1 MVSPLGERL
10 GDEQWKRLPKVHS
23 RLGPARKL
31 AFYAGQLGG
40 IDMARLQLALNVGD
54 LDAAIDHYTKMFGV
68 GPAKVRDGYAN
79 FAIENPPLKLVLIAG
94 HGQPGTMNHVGVEL
108 ESPEHVAAKIDDA
121 RARGFDITVHESETC
136 CFAVQDK
143 VWINSG
149 EVPWEW
155 YTVLDDAPNDTSL
168 ATSTVNPGKKPLL
181 MVEANGNACGPDT
194 CC

>member
-1 MVSPLGERL
+1 
-10 GDEQWKRLPKVHS
+10 
-23 RLGPARKL
+23 
-31 AFYAGQLGG
+31 
-40 IDMARLQLALNVGD
+40 MARVQLALNVGD

-68 GPAKVRDGYAN
+68 GPAKVREGYAN

-108 ESPEHVAAKIDDA
+108 ESPELVASKIDDA
-121 RARGFDITVHESETC
+121 RAQGFDIDVHESETC

-155 YTVLDDAPNDTSL
+155 YTVLEDAPNDTSL
-168 ATSTVNPGKKPLL
+168 ATSTVNLGKKPLL
-181 MVEANGNACGPDT
+181 VVEGGGNACGPDT

>member
-1 MVSPLGERL
+1 
-10 GDEQWKRLPKVHS
+10 
-23 RLGPARKL
+23 
-31 AFYAGQLGG
+31 
-40 IDMARLQLALNVGD
+40 MARVQLALNVGD
-54 LDAAIDHYTKMFGV
+54 LDAAIEHYTRMFGV

-79 FAIENPPLKLVLIAG
+79 FAIANPPLKLVLIAG

-108 ESPEHVAAKIDDA
+108 ESTDEVAAKIDDA
-121 RARGFDITVHESETC
+121 RAQGFDISVHESETC

-155 YTVLDDAPNDTSL
+155 YTVLEDAPADTSL
-168 ATSTVNPGKKPLL
+168 AATTINLRKKPLL
-181 MVEANGNACGPDT
+181 MVEANGSVCGPDT